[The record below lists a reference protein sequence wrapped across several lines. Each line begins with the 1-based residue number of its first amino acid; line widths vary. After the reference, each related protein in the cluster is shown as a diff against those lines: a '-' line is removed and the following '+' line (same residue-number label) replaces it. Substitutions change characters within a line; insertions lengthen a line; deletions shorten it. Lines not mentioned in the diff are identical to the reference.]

1 MAFPSRKN
9 AKRDFEKHLRSHEPR
24 KEHICPFCKKK
35 FGFKSLLQRHTE
47 TCRMK
52 TKIQKLQNPKPKRK
66 SKNEKIKSSTDT
78 CIVKIENN
86 DTSQKAYE
94 KKSEVEKKELPIVI
108 MKEEEN
114 DTPDITAQI
123 TAKLPGFIL
132 SNVSIPSKTVV
143 FDIKTSN
150 KQS

>member
-35 FGFKSLLQRHTE
+35 FGFRSLLQRHTE

-52 TKIQKLQNPKPKRK
+52 TKIQKLQNPKSKKK
-66 SKNEKIKSSTDT
+66 SKQEKIESSW
-78 CIVKIENN
+78 IVKIENSN
-86 DTSQKAYE
+86 TSQKVNE
-94 KKSEVEKKELPIVI
+94 KKSEVEKKQLPIVI
-108 MKEEEN
+108 MKEEN

-132 SNVSIPSKTVV
+132 PNVSIPSKTVV